1 MAVVTGDRYLESLV
15 KFVEKQAGALIDG
28 TLVLKLNPVG
38 LHYVQSRFEALA
50 ELEGLLA
57 GAPVDY
63 LRAYVSDLGDHR
75 ALEQLRRILRLLTS
89 LKVVSVLPAP
99 ARDPTPVSL
108 WPFGRLKV
116 LELRGCDLSTSAARG
131 LLELRHTLEK
141 IICHNST
148 DALRH
153 IFASRIAEIKD
164 SPHWNRLSFVSC
176 ACNGLVLMDES
187 LQLLPVVE
195 TLDLSRNK
203 FAKVDYLRKCTR
215 LKHLDLGFNHLR
227 TIVSLSE
234 VSCQIVKLVLRNNA
248 ISTLHGIENLKSLE
262 GLDLSYNLISNFSE
276 LEILSGLQS
285 LQSLWLEGNPLSC
298 ARWYRA
304 HVFSFFRH
312 PDKVELDEKRICT
325 REFWKSQIIIASR
338 QKRPASFGFYS
349 PAKDDAELEGTINTK
364 RKKHSRLASIECEE
378 QAMQIGSDQDSVSCE
393 NETLSK
399 ENDISDEETEI
410 VGLMNRIEDM
420 KKERSALWLLE
431 FKDWLDQESENFM
444 DKAKY
449 NASLSNPEREH
460 NPKLRTRQ
468 RHHGESSRY
477 VSDSFQASGDESSMN
492 ILESDSSFADNYS
505 VLHARQYFDR
515 INEAASKFSMEHTS
529 RNSVSA
535 VGKKDLKQEQL
546 NTYPNDSCF
555 SIGAGNYYL
564 DPLAIGGAEKIDANN
579 KITPKNAIVD
589 IMESRSPSICP
600 GSPPH
605 YQQDILHRRNYLE
618 EEFLQLSAKS
628 YSVASSDSDTSLS
641 EDDFTKFGSFI
652 PEGDQSKIEEFSD
665 RSGHLSR
672 HQFEERHN
680 KGHEVSPLMQNGVHL
695 SASYAEQAS
704 GILASEHSPQLLR
717 DNIPTSECD
726 DAIVHCGKHEA
737 DWLERKNCRRKPKRR
752 FILPVEEKNSVD
764 GSGHPSLKLYGDV
777 DNGMDR
783 VEDERRREIHGSVL
797 HSIDKKKTSDIG
809 IPPSRSRNGV
819 RIISGSD
826 SVSLVAEDFIGNL
839 FNSTIGDL
847 GVHETCRE
855 YVQCNC
861 IIEQKSG
868 FGEAEVVVLLS
879 SELKLYVLLI
889 NAANDGSGISLK
901 LMGCHKIEDVR
912 EVLVGLGLQILRI
925 CMGMGG
931 TYLFPT
937 RSIHISRQLLCL
949 LHSSDSDLGK
959 QNFSTKSLEQA
970 QVEGFEK
977 HLHGSSK
984 MSLFQYSMVLFSR
997 KNIGEDLWFPRSL
1010 FVVEACLVVCI
1021 EDVMQ
1026 FGSLSEDRSPPY
1038 YSLHSS
1044 CSIADVSEMVIDT
1057 REIWCLTLSLEQET
1071 SEFCASQKV
1080 KVEEEDATLS
1090 GKRSASASSTW
1101 KLKWFSEDSLFNF
1114 VAILKAIHAA
1124 TANPSSPLLVRC
1136 IS

>member
-15 KFVEKQAGALIDG
+15 KFVEKQAGPLIEG

-108 WPFGRLKV
+108 WPFGRLK
-116 LELRGCDLSTSAARG
+116 
-131 LLELRHTLEK
+131 
-141 IICHNST
+141 

-153 IFASRIAEIKD
+153 IFVSRIAEIKD

-248 ISTLHGIENLKSLE
+248 ISTLRGIENLKSLE

-276 LEILSGLQS
+276 LEILSGLRS

-312 PDKVELDEKRICT
+312 PDKVELDEKKICT
-325 REFWKSQIIIASR
+325 REFWKSQIIVASR

-349 PAKDDAELEGTINTK
+349 PAKDDAESEGTTNTK

-399 ENDISDEETEI
+399 EENDISDEETEI
-410 VGLMNRIEDM
+410 VGLMNRIEYM

-431 FKDWLDQESENFM
+431 FKDWLDQESENFT

-449 NASLSNPEREH
+449 NASISNPEREH

-477 VSDSFQASGDESSMN
+477 VSDSFQASGDESSTN

-505 VLHARQYFDR
+505 VLHAHQYFDR

-529 RNSVSA
+529 RTSVSA
-535 VGKKDLKQEQL
+535 VGKMDPKQEQM
-546 NTYPNDSCF
+546 NTYPNDGCF
-555 SIGAGNYYL
+555 SIGAGNYHL

-579 KITPKNAIVD
+579 KIMRKNAIGD

-618 EEFLQLSAKS
+618 EEFLQLSAES

-652 PEGDQSKIEEFSD
+652 PKGDQSKVEEFSD

-672 HQFEERHN
+672 HQLEGRHN
-680 KGHEVSPLMQNGVHL
+680 KGHEVSPLMQNGAHL

-726 DAIVHCGKHEA
+726 DAIVHCGKQEA

-764 GSGHPSLKLYGDV
+764 GSGQPSLKLDGDV

-809 IPPSRSRNGV
+809 IPASRSHNGV

-855 YVQCNC
+855 SLSALEFFASHVLITFVSTCR
-861 IIEQKSG
+861 
-868 FGEAEVVVLLS
+868 EVVVLLS

-889 NAANDGSGISLK
+889 NAANDGSGVSLK

-912 EVLVGLGLQILRI
+912 EVLVGLGLQIL
-925 CMGMGG
+925 
-931 TYLFPT
+931 
-937 RSIHISRQLLCL
+937 
-949 LHSSDSDLGK
+949 
-959 QNFSTKSLEQA
+959 SLEQA
-970 QVEGFEK
+970 QVESFEK
-977 HLHGSSK
+977 HLHGGSK

-1010 FVVEACLVVCI
+1010 FVVEAYLVVCI
-1021 EDVMQ
+1021 EDFMQ

-1038 YSLHSS
+1038 YSINSC
-1044 CSIADVSEMVIDT
+1044 CSIADISEMVIDT

-1071 SEFCASQKV
+1071 STFCASQKV
-1080 KVEEEDATLS
+1080 KVEEEDASLT

-1114 VAILKAIHAA
+1114 VALLKAIHAV

-1136 IS
+1136 VS

>member
-819 RIISGSD
+819 RIISG
-826 SVSLVAEDFIGNL
+826 
-839 FNSTIGDL
+839 
-847 GVHETCRE
+847 
-855 YVQCNC
+855 
-861 IIEQKSG
+861 
-868 FGEAEVVVLLS
+868 EVVVLLS

-959 QNFSTKSLEQA
+959 QNFSTKSFGNLNGSLEQA